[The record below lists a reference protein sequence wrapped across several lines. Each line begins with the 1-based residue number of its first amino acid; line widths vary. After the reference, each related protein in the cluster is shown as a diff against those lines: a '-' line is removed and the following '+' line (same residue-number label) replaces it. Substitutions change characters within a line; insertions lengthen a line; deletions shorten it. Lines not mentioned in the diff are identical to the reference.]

1 MFSWPIFWKLKSIR
15 IFNFK
20 NTNNRYVYKWLL
32 NLYLL
37 IAHYLVIFYP
47 FYLLSAWWF
56 YYYFNFRCICQPFC
70 TLGIVVWFIGSSRI
84 AKLAQ
89 RFADSMVDP
98 LCNHRG
104 LSDGCGSHWNISWR
118 IPLAIP
124 SFGPLLSLLFL
135 CMETSEAAILGYD
148 LP

>member
-1 MFSWPIFWKLKSIR
+1 MKHFFSLTKKLFFLKSEIY
-15 IFNFK
+15 ICS
-20 NTNNRYVYKWLL
+20 LL
-32 NLYLL
+32 CDFLPILFTSRLMILL
-37 IAHYLVIFYP
+37 CY
-47 FYLLSAWWF
+47 S
-56 YYYFNFRCICQPFC
+56 NFRCICQPFC
-70 TLGIVVWFIGSSRI
+70 TLGIVMRFIGSSRI

-124 SFGPLLSLLFL
+124 SFGSLLSLLFL